1 MGADTMIFEDQVL
14 DLVKSRLTRR
24 SGDTSLDEYLRA
36 RIAAVQEELRDT
48 GILLRPT
55 PRDIMFVADYTAWQ
69 YSNRD
74 KQDPMPDWLR
84 LARRERWLQ
93 QQRESAGG
101 AV

>member
-1 MGADTMIFEDQVL
+1 MVFEDQVL
-14 DLVKSRLTRR
+14 DLVKSRLNRR
-24 SGDTSLDEYLRA
+24 ANDTTLDEYLKA

-48 GILLRPT
+48 GIRLQAT

-74 KQDPMPDWLR
+74 KQAPMPDWLR

-93 QQRESAGG
+93 QQREDAGG

>member
-1 MGADTMIFEDQVL
+1 MNAESRIFEDEVL
-14 DLVKSRLTRR
+14 DLVKYRLNRR
-24 SGDTSLDEYLRA
+24 TTDTSLDEYLRA
-36 RIAAVQEELRDT
+36 RIAAVQEELKDT
-48 GILLRPT
+48 GILLQAT

-74 KQDPMPDWLR
+74 KNEPMPDWLR

-93 QQRESAGG
+93 QQRENAGG

>member
-1 MGADTMIFEDQVL
+1 MTGETMIFEDQVL
-14 DLVKSRLTRR
+14 DLVKSRLNRR
-24 SGDTSLDEYLRA
+24 SGDNSLDEYLRA

-74 KQDPMPDWLR
+74 KQEPMPDWLR

-93 QQRESAGG
+93 QRESAGG